1 MDLTDK
7 IVDDDDDEEGEKKE
21 EKEEEIV
28 EVVVVLGRL
37 NRDMFPCVIF
47 CNLLVKGRG
56 WQTFSVKGHTVNM
69 LDFVGH
75 ITSVTTTQL

>member
-1 MDLTDK
+1 M
-7 IVDDDDDEEGEKKE
+7 
-21 EKEEEIV
+21 
-28 EVVVVLGRL
+28 VVVLGRL